1 MFDDKVHVP
10 IMAAIL
16 VLSGLAQLSPVA
28 SADHCE
34 SKQDIDQDFDAWLST
49 TQPAAEQFSASRFL
63 QFFLFPN
70 GGQDVTSGVNTA
82 DVTNGVD
89 AYVHDFGCELSGGN
103 DWCIV
108 GIPGSED
115 GNLGTD
121 SGRLLQFQGRDD
133 DWRVQFFDANGLPT
147 SSDPVEISKE
157 QADKDK
163 KEKDGE
169 WCDPQAQGTTIP
181 ADTRYAVVWI
191 DSSEVVNED
200 GSLDATENLIPRG
213 YKTGLKDNLRVAPQ
227 GPPGIYTAKFH
238 FDTCIDQDS
247 GDNDIC
253 N

>member
-1 MFDDKVHVP
+1 MFDNNIHVP
-10 IMAAIL
+10 IMAALL
-16 VLSGLAQLSPVA
+16 VLSGLVQLSPVA

-34 SKQDIDQDFDAWLST
+34 SKQEIDPDFDAWLST
-49 TQPAAEQFSASRFL
+49 TQPAAEEFSASRFL

-70 GGQDVTSGVNTA
+70 GGQSVTGGVNTA

-89 AYVHDFGCELSGGN
+89 AYVHDFGCEMSGGSH
-103 DWCIV
+103 WCIV
-108 GIPGSED
+108 GIPESQNQ
-115 GNLGTD
+115 NLD
-121 SGRLLQFQGRDD
+121 AQSGRLLQFEGRDD
-133 DWRVQFFDANGLPT
+133 DWRVQFFDSNRLPT
-147 SSDPVEISKE
+147 SDPVEISKE
-157 QADKDK
+157 QADDPDD
-163 KEKDGE
+163 DGE
-169 WCDPQAQGTTIP
+169 WCNPQAQGTSIP
-181 ADTRYAVVWI
+181 SETRYAVVWI